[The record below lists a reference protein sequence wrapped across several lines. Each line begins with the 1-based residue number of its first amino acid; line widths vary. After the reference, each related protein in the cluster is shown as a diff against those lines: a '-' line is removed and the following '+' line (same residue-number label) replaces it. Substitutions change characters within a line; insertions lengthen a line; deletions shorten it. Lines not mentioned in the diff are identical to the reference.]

1 MKKKVWQQKIKQII
15 KNNQKEIKTINKKI
29 KTLYKNYDQQILIN
43 LQTQILNNV
52 RQLNKLSENIYKN
65 LNKNKQKEIFKKINL
80 IYLAYLQLNNKLQ
93 SLEDIND

>member
-1 MKKKVWQQKIKQII
+1 MEIKQII
-15 KNNQKEIKTINKKI
+15 KYNQKEIKLINKKI

-43 LQTQILNNV
+43 LQTKILNNV
-52 RQLNKLSENIYKN
+52 NQLNNLSKNIYKN
-65 LNKNKQKEIFKKINL
+65 LNHNQQKEIFKKINL

>member
-1 MKKKVWQQKIKQII
+1 MEIKQII
-15 KNNQKEIKTINKKI
+15 KYNQKEIKLINKKI

-43 LQTQILNNV
+43 LQTKILNNV
-52 RQLNKLSENIYKN
+52 RQLNKLNENIYKN
-65 LNKNKQKEIFKKINL
+65 LNKNQQKEIFKKINL

>member
-1 MKKKVWQQKIKQII
+1 MEIKQII
-15 KNNQKEIKTINKKI
+15 KYNQKEIKQINKRI

-93 SLEDIND
+93 TLQDIND